1 MASLASQLEAKVV
14 ARQGKAHSKSKL
26 LLVGANSAAYLKIK
40 NILNF
45 NAAQASIKLA
55 SY

>member
-1 MASLASQLEAKVV
+1 MASQVEAEVV
-14 ARQGKAHSKSKL
+14 ARQGKAHTRAKL